1 MCFRTPRPAYREARR
16 GSPRHSS
23 GEAANSKHWLTSELR
38 GSMIST
44 MTRAALFAFFVGLM
58 STVLLTSVSASA
70 VAGSCANE
78 EARAERGSLTLP
90 DCRAYELM
98 TPPGKNA
105 ATVGE
110 GSKSLQLTVAA
121 DGRHAVTTSAQCFG
135 HSESCTA
142 IQFSHNQ
149 PYEFERTPG
158 GWITRPLAPSG
169 VSYEAST
176 WTVATS
182 GGAALFAVPSAPESL
197 TSDFLARE
205 SDGSLK
211 MIGPLAEHPGEAPY
225 HELAPNYR
233 ALASEPVIATADLS
247 HVVYETS
254 VPTWSFDDSDAEG
267 EIGYLYEYAGPAHA
281 PLLVGVSG
289 GFESHALISRCG
301 TGYGTPPGEEQA
313 RRRFNALS
321 EDGRV
326 IIFAPSPE
334 HSHGTACTGPSVDE
348 LYARIDGEDSR
359 AGFARSVPVSV
370 DPPAVACSKE
380 PCEHNAAHEFED
392 AAFEGASQDGS
403 RVFFTDTQQL
413 TDNASQSAGSAVLE
427 NCNKIGTPGGCNL
440 YEWECAHCD
449 ELAEAQEAEQ
459 QSRRLVDVSEG
470 EGGAIE
476 EGPRVQGVIGIAPDG
491 SYVYFV
497 AKGVLTGSEAN
508 EAGEHAEEG
517 ADNLYVYSGG
527 HRRFIAQLSP
537 VNTRIQPAEFYAD
550 EFEWKHNDGVIANVS
565 PDGTSLVFTSHRALT
580 GGVTCEET
588 ETNPCPSQVYE
599 YDALSGRLTRVSIG
613 DDGFNDDG
621 NGGQGNASIVPA
633 LTEDS
638 TGVPIR
644 TDPSMSD
651 NGEYVFFQSP
661 IALTEG
667 ALNDVAIPEPGS
679 HDEGLAQNV
688 YEYHAGHVYLISDG
702 RDTTPTGGG
711 SDGAQSPVELLGSDA
726 SGGNV
731 FFSTFDQ
738 LVPEDTDTQRDFYD
752 ARVCSEAEP
761 CMAPVRPGSVS
772 ACGEETC
779 QGQPSSVA
787 SGPSVPGSEAFAG
800 LGEPPLVL
808 PSATISKPKPL
819 TLKQRL
825 TAALKSCRKKKNK
838 HQRKVCEASARK
850 RFVPAHKS
858 AKPARKT
865 SHGAKGR

>member
-1 MCFRTPRPAYREARR
+1 
-16 GSPRHSS
+16 
-23 GEAANSKHWLTSELR
+23 
-38 GSMIST
+38 
-44 MTRAALFAFFVGLM
+44 M
-58 STVLLTSVSASA
+58 SAVLLTSVSASA
-70 VAGSCANE
+70 GAGSCPDE
-78 EARAERGSLTLP
+78 QARAERGSLTLP
-90 DCRAYELM
+90 DCRAYELV

-121 DGRHAVTTSAQCFG
+121 DGRRAVTTSAQCFG

-149 PYEFERTPG
+149 PYEFERTSG

-169 VSYEAST
+169 ASYEAST
-176 WTVATS
+176 WTVATA
-182 GGAALFAVPSAPESL
+182 GGAALFAVPSAPESFM
-197 TSDFLARE
+197 SDWLARE
-205 SDGSLK
+205 EDGLLET
-211 MIGPLAEHPGEAPY
+211 IGPLAEHPGEAPY

-233 ALASEPVIATADLS
+233 ALASEPVIATEDLS
-247 HVVYETS
+247 HVVFETS
-254 VPTWSFDDSDAEG
+254 VPTWSFDNSDAQEEVG
-267 EIGYLYEYAGPAHA
+267 DLYEYVGPARA

-289 GFESHALISRCG
+289 GFESHDLISRCG
-301 TGYGTPPGEEQA
+301 TGYGTPPGEDQL

-326 IIFAPSPE
+326 VVFAPTPE
-334 HSHGTACTGPSVDE
+334 HFAGTACTGPPADE
-348 LYARIDGEDSR
+348 LYARIDGEDPR
-359 AGFARSVPVSV
+359 PGFARSVPISV
-370 DPPAVACSKE
+370 DPPVAACSKE
-380 PCEHNAAHEFED
+380 PCQNNAVHEFED

-413 TDNASQSAGSAVLE
+413 TDNASQSAGSAVVE
-427 NCNKIGTPGGCNL
+427 NCNKIGTSGGCNL
-440 YEWECAHCD
+440 YEWECAHCE
-449 ELAEAQEAEQ
+449 ELTEAQEAAQEA
-459 QSRRLVDVSEG
+459 RHLVDVSEAEAG
-470 EGGAIE
+470 DLAPS
-476 EGPRVQGVIGIAPDG
+476 EGPRVQGVLAIAPDG

-497 AKGVLTGSEAN
+497 AKGVLTGGEAN

-527 HRRFIAQLSP
+527 HRRFVARLSP
-537 VNTRIQPAEFYAD
+537 VNHRTQPAEFYAD
-550 EFEWKHNDGVIANVS
+550 EFEWKHNDGVIANVNR
-565 PDGTSLVFTSHRALT
+565 DGTLLVFTSHRALT
-580 GGVTCEET
+580 ADVACEET

-613 DDGFNDDG
+613 DDGFNEDG

-638 TGVPIR
+638 TGVPVR

-651 NGEYVFFQSP
+651 DGEYVFFQSP

-679 HDEGLAQNV
+679 HDEGFAQNV
-688 YEYHAGHVYLISDG
+688 YEFHAGHVYLISDG
-702 RDTTPTGGG
+702 RDTTPSGGG

-752 ARVCSEAEP
+752 ARVCSEGEP
-761 CMAPVRPGSVS
+761 CTAPVRPGSVA
-772 ACGEETC
+772 ACGEESC

-787 SGPSVPGSEAFAG
+787 SGPSVPGSEALVG

-808 PSATISKPKPL
+808 PPATISKPKPL

-825 TAALKSCRKKKNK
+825 TAALKSCRTKKNK
-838 HQRKVCEASARK
+838 HQRKACEASVRK

-858 AKPARKT
+858 AKPARKI